1 MGLPAARAALPSHVA
16 GFLDQHC
23 SQCHDAASK
32 KGGLD
37 LDALSFDLKDP
48 KVFAEWTVRF
58 EPRAARY
65 VRLRADAE
73 TMLHFAGVTIR

>member
-1 MGLPAARAALPSHVA
+1 LIDMNQERSIHEIEIKNRTDCCFERALPLVA
-16 GFLDQHC
+16 EVSSDG
-23 SQCHDAASK
+23 K
-32 KGGLD
+32 
-37 LDALSFDLKDP
+37 SFSLVGWRD